1 MGVRMRPI
9 VTGRHTVR
17 PKTQGLFA
25 ALSRRRWRGGCKPI
39 EPVAMQLFAPSTFL
53 PSRSGAGAQ
62 ELRVG
67 DRVVV
72 VPVAWI
78 PATASLAG
86 RGGVLLTLD
95 RARAIAGVRLEGGPM
110 HAMPANCL
118 RRMSDDV
125 DAA

>member
-1 MGVRMRPI
+1 
-9 VTGRHTVR
+9 
-17 PKTQGLFA
+17 
-25 ALSRRRWRGGCKPI
+25 
-39 EPVAMQLFAPSTFL
+39 MQLAARPSFF
-53 PSRSGAGAQ
+53 PSRPGTAAP

-78 PATASLAG
+78 PATAALAG
-86 RGGVLLTLD
+86 RGGVLLSLD
-95 RARAIAGVRLEGGPM
+95 RARSIAGVRLEGGPM

-118 RRMSDDV
+118 QRMSDDV

>member
-1 MGVRMRPI
+1 
-9 VTGRHTVR
+9 
-17 PKTQGLFA
+17 
-25 ALSRRRWRGGCKPI
+25 
-39 EPVAMQLFAPSTFL
+39 MQLFPRPSLVPSPIGPVAP
-53 PSRSGAGAQ
+53 
-62 ELRVG
+62 ELRAG

-72 VPVAWI
+72 VAVAWI

-86 RGGVLLTLD
+86 RAGVLLTLD
-95 RARAIAGVRLEGGPM
+95 RARSIAGVRLEGGPM